1 MAELVN
7 VKGLKELQQSMKT
20 LSANVAKNVLRGAV
34 NSGARVVRDQARS
47 NAPVLHAA
55 IPSHQPPGTLKRSIV
70 ASFIRERSN
79 QNQSMFYVTVR
90 QGKKYRGQGKRQ
102 TKSQDAYYGAWVE
115 LGHYFVAHKPSGTS
129 YKQHRKVQHAKG
141 VWVPA
146 HPYLRPAYE
155 AKKYESVDA
164 MKQYIENRLPVE
176 IQKARRA

>member
-7 VKGLKELQQSMKT
+7 VKGLKELQQSMKA

-34 NSGARVVRDQARS
+34 NAGARVVRNQARS

-79 QNQSMFYVTVR
+79 TNQAMYYVTVR

-102 TKSQDAYYGAWVE
+102 TMSQDAYYGAWVE
-115 LGHYFVAHKPSGTS
+115 LGHYFVGHRAQNTTWEN
-129 YKQHRKVQHAKG
+129 HRKAQMSRG
-141 VWVPA
+141 VYVPA
-146 HPYLRPAYE
+146 HPFLRPAYE
-155 AKKYESVDA
+155 ARKQESVEA
-164 MKQYIENRLPVE
+164 MKRYLEQRIPDEVA
-176 IQKARRA
+176 KARRT